1 MMYVESFEK
10 LSGND
15 RFEGMAVDMAHELS
29 LVLGFN
35 YTLKLVDD
43 GKVRKKKKRSG
54 ISWISL
60 STAVKLPLE
69 IGMECWEKFGMENL
83 ILSLQTFPLLLPEPA
98 HLPSLFPG

>member
-43 GKVRKKKKRSG
+43 GKV
-54 ISWISL
+54 
-60 STAVKLPLE
+60 
-69 IGMECWEKFGMENL
+69 KFHCQEM
-83 ILSLQTFPLLLPEPA
+83 
-98 HLPSLFPG
+98 